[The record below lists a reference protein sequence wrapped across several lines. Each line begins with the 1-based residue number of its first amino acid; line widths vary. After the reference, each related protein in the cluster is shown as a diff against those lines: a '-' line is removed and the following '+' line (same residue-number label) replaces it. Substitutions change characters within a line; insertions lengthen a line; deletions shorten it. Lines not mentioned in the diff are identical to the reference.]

1 MLCPEDGTTLRE
13 TESHGVKIHECPKC
27 LGRWFDR
34 DELRRAIDSTDE
46 DLRWLDFDPFAADAE
61 KAAAGKGE
69 RLCPKDQTPM
79 GVMPYEKSGVRI
91 DKCTKCHGV
100 WLSSEEFE
108 RIIKHLEAE
117 VNAETARQFEAEA
130 AKQLGQVF
138 TGHEGPLS
146 ELRDLYSVL
155 HLLRKRWAVEHPGLS
170 ESLDALSAGSP
181 FK

>member
-1 MLCPEDGTTLRE
+1 
-13 TESHGVKIHECPKC
+13 
-27 LGRWFDR
+27 
-34 DELRRAIDSTDE
+34 
-46 DLRWLDFDPFAADAE
+46 
-61 KAAAGKGE
+61 
-69 RLCPKDQTPM
+69 
-79 GVMPYEKSGVRI
+79 MPYEKSGVRI